1 MGGRRTFIGT
11 TFQAEV
17 GAYVAGLLLT
27 ERLLSRLG
35 AGLPGKPQ
43 KIQFETPTAV
53 DDLLVTTD
61 IGEVYVQAKRTI
73 SLAPSAEQEL
83 ASVAGQFVRQ
93 FRDGTHENG
102 VRRDLTPAR
111 DRLVLAVSTA
121 TGAGIAKDLREALDL
136 NRTGAATAMSKRLQ
150 DALTVFTRQLD
161 AAWLSAA
168 GTAITPTKRQELL
181 ALCSV
186 VVVGA
191 KDRQLL
197 EEALLDIVPTGQ
209 ETALADLLEA
219 WATKAC
225 AAGVGGDAAAI
236 RLHLSDK
243 IQLREPPSFQQD
255 VRRLAAYSAAT
266 LTQLAR
272 FTMIEVPEGII
283 SLARPVAA
291 RVVAAAQQ
299 GGLAITGE
307 PGAGKSAIMY
317 AAAQVLGQQGP
328 VFCLTVE
335 SGAGTLAALQHE
347 INLEHPLLDVL
358 RQVPGPRPAY
368 LLLDA
373 LDASRGGVAE
383 GTYKKL
389 LDAVAAWPDWRVVA
403 SVRSF
408 DLRMGREWQR
418 LFRGQ
423 APFPEHTE
431 ASFPAV
437 RHLHLGLLGPEERA
451 DLARQSSALDA
462 ALTAGGPK
470 LEALAQ
476 NPFNLAL
483 LADLLTGG
491 TAPTAL
497 AGVATRGQLL
507 AQYWRERIAGLGQ
520 PAASGLAYLV
530 RQLLRAKAIT
540 LPQARIKPTVAEAID
555 NLERVGVLALEPS
568 RQVVGFRH
576 HVLFDYA
583 VARLALLP
591 EPAAA
596 LEQLHKEKAAGLL
609 LAPSLGYWVEGLKQQ
624 LSPSEFWRIIAPLV
638 ADAAIDP
645 IVRVEVARLAVEA
658 VPATDDLS
666 ALGSFFSS
674 GQALATQS
682 FRQFAGVLFDKSQTR
697 QPFEVGPWARL
708 LDGVTAPPND
718 QLGILQTLT
727 GELLDRS
734 PDAEALACLGATAR
748 RLLARLADDA
758 GLTNWLSRF
767 VIPYIARTYGTDPA
781 ASREQLVR
789 IFEPARFAQF
799 GYLEV
804 RVLTQHVLAIAAHDA
819 DLVVELHYRAFGPH
833 DFRHDQATT
842 MVQSAIL
849 SMSSN
854 AGQEFDMAAYNL
866 EQDFPDLLA
875 SFPQTG
881 IRALAATLRGVREK
895 NEPLDDAV
903 PPATV
908 VVDGVAYPFIQD
920 DSVAWASDLGGS
932 HRASYANMYQAF
944 SRWLASVQDPVLLA
958 ALPGLLLTETGT
970 ALVWR
975 VLFEA
980 GAVHP
985 AHLGVVLTGPAASA
999 PVLQAHSTRQS
1010 ATALL
1015 AITYSQLP
1023 VVEREAM
1030 EQEWL
1035 ALEFTAYPNPPAAR
1049 LFALGKL
1056 FTTLGEGQL
1065 ATTAARDFLHA
1076 AQATGYSLE
1085 NKPLFSHGPV
1095 EVHRVREGDA
1105 EWPRAE
1111 NNPLPEDEPDPIPAL
1126 VRAVTDAQAAVQAQV
1141 AGAVPQLQQ
1150 ALLALDAACH
1160 GGDEPLDDGL
1170 VHTLVGGLSCLL
1182 VHAPDAAATYPDAVA
1197 RLLALTHHPSP
1208 ATDAS
1213 TEADFARFQI
1223 TGFPLARV
1231 EAARA
1236 LASLVPLPELW
1247 PLIGERFEALLL
1259 HDPHPAVRASLA
1271 GALGPLN
1278 YAAEETAWQLAE
1290 KFAARENNPAVIN
1303 EGVAALERLL
1313 NHDAARIEP
1322 FILQLAARAAAAGRI
1337 PSVLTK
1343 AIVFMALKQELAAS
1357 QAQLQSWVASYA
1369 TEDEQV
1375 LAVLRVLRDYFVLG
1389 YGLATPAQVAS
1400 GTRARAFA
1408 WSLVEAVE
1416 PAVRALPTDGQEP
1429 TAEQITALKLFS
1441 EIAGQFAF
1449 AVGRHELPPSLATF
1463 EAQRQFLADYAP
1475 LIFRLTTLGP
1485 PGSIHYLLDV
1495 LGQLVAANPPLCF
1508 DLFSEAILRPAGVAR
1523 YEHESLGASRFVEL
1537 VTEYLADYRFLFADE
1552 ARRTRLIECL
1562 AIFVD
1567 AGWPE
1572 ARRLFQQLPDLLQ

>member
-27 ERLLSRLG
+27 ERPLSRLG
-35 AGLPGKPQ
+35 AGIPGKPQ

-53 DDLLVTTD
+53 DDLLVTTEV
-61 IGEVYVQAKRTI
+61 GEVYVQAKRTI
-73 SLAPSAEQEL
+73 SLAPKSEEAL
-83 ASVAGQFVRQ
+83 ASVAEQFVRQ
-93 FRDGTHENG
+93 FLEGVQENG

-121 TGAGIAKDLREALDL
+121 TAASVTMDLREALDR
-136 NRTGAATAMSKRLQ
+136 NRTNAATAVPQRMQ
-150 DALTVFTRQLD
+150 DALHVLARLLD
-161 AAWLSAA
+161 AAWL
-168 GTAITPTKRQELL
+168 TATGVAVTPAKRQQVL

-186 VVVGA
+186 VVVGD
-191 KDRQLL
+191 KDRQLV
-197 EEALLDIVPTGQ
+197 EEALVDIAPAGA
-209 ETALADLLEA
+209 ETALADLLEM
-219 WATKAC
+219 WAAKSC
-225 AAGVGGDAAAI
+225 AAGVGGDDAAI
-236 RLHLSDK
+236 RLYLSDK
-243 IQLREPPSFQQD
+243 IQLKEPPSFQQD

-266 LTQLAR
+266 LAQLAR
-272 FTMIEVPEGII
+272 FTTIEVPEGTI
-283 SLARPVAA
+283 SLARPVVA

-299 GGLAITGE
+299 GSLAITGE

-317 AAAQVLGQQGP
+317 AAAQALGQQGP

-335 SGAGTLAALQHE
+335 SGAGTLAALQQE
-347 INLEHPLLDVL
+347 IGLEHPLLAVL

-373 LDASRGGVAE
+373 LDASRGGAAE

-389 LDAVAAWPDWRVVA
+389 LEEVAVWPDWRVVA

-408 DLRMGREWQR
+408 DLRMGRDWQR

-423 APFPEHTE
+423 VPFPEHTD

-437 RHLHLGLLGPEERA
+437 RHLHLGLLGPDERA
-451 DLARQSSALDA
+451 DLARQSPTLDA

-483 LADLLTGG
+483 VADLLTGG

-507 AQYWRERIAGLGQ
+507 AQYWRERITGLGQ

-530 RQLLRAKAIT
+530 RQLLKAKAIT
-540 LPQARIKPTVAEAID
+540 MPQALIKPTVAEAID
-555 NLERVGVLALEPS
+555 HLERVGVLALEFS

-596 LEQLHKEKAAGLL
+596 LAQLRKEKAAGLL
-609 LAPSLGYWVEGLKQQ
+609 LAPSLGYWVEGLKEQ

-645 IVRVEVARLAVEA
+645 IVRVEVTRLAVEA
-658 VPATDDLS
+658 VRPTDDLTV
-666 ALGSFFSS
+666 LGSFFSS
-674 GQALATQS
+674 GEALAIQS
-682 FRQFAGVLFDKSQTR
+682 FRQFSGALLDKSQTR
-697 QPFEVGPWARL
+697 QPAEVGPWARL
-708 LDGVTAPPND
+708 LAGMTAPGAD
-718 QLGILQTLT
+718 QLGIMQVLI
-727 GELLDRS
+727 GELLDSS
-734 PDAEALACLGATAR
+734 PDADALACLGATAR
-748 RLLARLADDA
+748 RLLARIADDA
-758 GLTNWLSRF
+758 GLINWLSRF
-767 VIPYIARTYGTDPA
+767 VIPYVARTYGTDPA
-781 ASREQLVR
+781 ASREQLAR
-789 IFEPARFAQF
+789 IFELARFAQF

-819 DLVVELHYRAFGPH
+819 DLVVELHYRTFGPH

-842 MVQSAIL
+842 MVQSTIL

-866 EQDFPDLLA
+866 EQDFSALLA
-875 SFPQTG
+875 SFPQIG
-881 IRALAATLRGVREK
+881 IRALAATLRGAQEK
-895 NEPLDDAV
+895 NDPSSDALPL
-903 PPATV
+903 ATV
-908 VVDGVAYPFIQD
+908 MVGGVAYPFAND
-920 DSVAWASDLGGS
+920 DSVAWASDLDRS
-932 HRASYANMYQAF
+932 QSASYAKIYQAF
-944 SRWLASVQDPVLLA
+944 KRWLPSVQDPALLA
-958 ALPGLLLTETGT
+958 ALPRLLLAETGT

-980 GAVHP
+980 GAMHP
-985 AHLGVVLTGPAASA
+985 AHLGAVLTRPAASA

-1015 AITYSQLP
+1015 TITYSQLAIAD
-1023 VVEREAM
+1023 REAL
-1030 EQEWL
+1030 EQDWL
-1035 ALEFTAYPNPPAAR
+1035 ALEFAAYQNPAAAR

-1056 FTTLGEGQL
+1056 FTALGEAQL
-1065 ATTAARDFLHA
+1065 ATPEARDFLQA
-1076 AQATGYSLE
+1076 AQATGRSLE
-1085 NKPLFSHGPV
+1085 NKPLFPRGPV
-1095 EVHRVREGDA
+1095 EVNRVREGDA
-1105 EWPRAE
+1105 EWPWAE
-1111 NNPLPEDEPDPIPAL
+1111 NNPLSGGEPDPIPAL
-1126 VRAVTDAQAAVQAQV
+1126 VRTVTDAQAAVQAQV
-1141 AGAVPQLQQ
+1141 ADAAPNLYQ
-1150 ALLALDAACH
+1150 ALLALDAACRE
-1160 GGDEPLDDGL
+1160 GDAPLDDGI
-1170 VHTLVGGLSCLL
+1170 VHTLACGLSCLL
-1182 VHAPDAAATYPDAVA
+1182 AYAPAAAATYPAAVA
-1197 RLLALTHHPSP
+1197 QLLALTHHPSP
-1208 ATDAS
+1208 AADA
-1213 TEADFARFQI
+1213 TAEADFARFPA

-1236 LASLVPLPELW
+1236 LVSLAAMPELW
-1247 PLIGERFEALLL
+1247 PLLAERFESLLL
-1259 HDPHPAVRASLA
+1259 HDPYLAVRASLA
-1271 GALGPLN
+1271 AALRPLSHV
-1278 YAAEETAWQLAE
+1278 AEETAWQLAE

-1303 EGVAALERLL
+1303 EGITALERLL
-1313 NHDAARIEP
+1313 NHNAARIEP
-1322 FILQLAARAAAAGRI
+1322 FILELATRTAAAGRI

-1343 AIVFMALKQELAAS
+1343 SIVFLALKRELAAS
-1357 QAQLQSWVASYA
+1357 QAQLRSWVGNYA
-1369 TEDEQV
+1369 TEEKQL
-1375 LAVLRVLRDYFVLG
+1375 LAILSELRGYFVLG
-1389 YGLATPAQVAS
+1389 YGPANPAQAAS
-1400 GTRARAFA
+1400 GARARALV
-1408 WSLVEAVE
+1408 WLLVEAVE
-1416 PAVRALPTDGQEP
+1416 PAVRAWPTDGREP

-1441 EIAGQFAF
+1441 EIAGQFTF
-1449 AVGRHELPPSLATF
+1449 ALGRHELPASLAAP

-1475 LIFRLTTLGP
+1475 LISRLTTLGP

-1508 DLFSEAILRPAGVAR
+1508 DLFSEAILRTTGVAR

-1537 VTEYLADYRFLFADE
+1537 VTEYLADYRFIFADE
-1552 ARRTRLIECL
+1552 VRRTKLIECL
-1562 AIFVD
+1562 AVFVD

-1572 ARRLFQQLPDLLQ
+1572 ARRLFHSLPELLQ